1 MIWLRMESQ
10 KTKVEQINDLL
21 ELIARTNRT
30 ILAAKTRNERLQMLQ
45 YERLKNQFLRQL
57 TDLLDLET
65 TTFFVIE
72 KTAA

>member
-1 MIWLRMESQ
+1 MESQ

-30 ILAAKTRNERLQMLQ
+30 ILAAKTRNERLQVLQ

-65 TTFFVIE
+65 TTFFVVE

>member
-1 MIWLRMESQ
+1 MESQ